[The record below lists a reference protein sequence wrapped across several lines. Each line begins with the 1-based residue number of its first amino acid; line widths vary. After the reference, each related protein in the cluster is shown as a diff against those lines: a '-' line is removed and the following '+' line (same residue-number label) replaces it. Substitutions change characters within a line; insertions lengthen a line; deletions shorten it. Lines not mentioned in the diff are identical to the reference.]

1 MKEKAGWQWSST
13 LFEYDTRFRIGAG
26 EEFVH
31 FDYNEP
37 GAIPP
42 RLEQAF
48 DLLVGVLSGPGFL
61 GVSFRSIGW
70 ELDC

>member
-1 MKEKAGWQWSST
+1 MKEEAGWQWTSA

-26 EEFVH
+26 EEFVY

-42 RLEQAF
+42 RLEHTF
-48 DLLVGVLSGPGFL
+48 DLLIGAWSRPDFVASRL
-61 GVSFRSIGW
+61 RSIVW
-70 ELDC
+70 DRC